1 MDSPSHGFPHIQPDE
16 ETRLTRIIQYHHPE
30 RMWPPLT
37 DEQHA
42 QFIGT
47 DLQTYRRIHTRL
59 VDGVWQA
66 AQELLADQDFAEQID
81 QLPFEPD
88 STILALG
95 DSLTED
101 TQSWFELLKVI
112 LSIHRP
118 EDEINFINEGL
129 AGNSTADAI
138 RRMTTVMTV
147 KPDWVLFQLGT
158 NDAGL
163 FGRMPIKTL
172 IAPNETA
179 RNLVAIRRAGV
190 VEAGSNCKWLWLTP
204 PPCVE
209 SRVREDWF
217 MGTIPVFFVNRDLAA
232 VADIVR
238 RQQDPV
244 VDLWPVFCNDPTGF
258 PFQVRSEFY
267 QSDGLHPSLEG
278 QKAILRAVVAKL
290 SSLPFPTS

>member
-1 MDSPSHGFPHIQPDE
+1 MDSLTQEFPHGQPDE
-16 ETRLTRIIQYHHPE
+16 EIRLTRIIQYHHPE
-30 RMWPPLT
+30 QMWPPLT

-66 AQELLADQDFAEQID
+66 AHELLDDKNFAGQID
-81 QLPFEPD
+81 RLPFEPD
-88 STILALG
+88 STILGLG

-112 LSIHRP
+112 LSIRRP
-118 EDEINFINEGL
+118 EDEINFINEGI
-129 AGNSTADAI
+129 AGSSTADAI
-138 RRMTTVMTV
+138 RRMTSVMAV
-147 KPDWVLFQLGT
+147 KPDWVLCLLGT
-158 NDAGL
+158 NDASL

-190 VEAGSNCKWLWLTP
+190 VEAGNNCKWFWLTP

-209 SRVREDWF
+209 SQVREDWF
-217 MGTIPVFFVNRDLAA
+217 MAPIPVFFVNRDLAA

-238 RQQDPV
+238 RQQDTV
-244 VDLWPVFCNDPTGF
+244 IDLWPAFCDDLDAIPIRT
-258 PFQVRSEFY
+258 RSELF
-267 QSDGLHPSLEG
+267 QPDGLHPSFEG
-278 QKAILRAVVAKL
+278 QKAILRAVVVTL
-290 SSLPFPTS
+290 SSLPISTS